1 MNYSNTLQTPDSS
14 KYVIDFSQ
22 IYTNISNACFHFA
35 SSFINLSR
43 NMDELPDEELM
54 LKYAAGNNRAFE
66 ILYTRHRGG
75 LYRYLARQCRNNAI
89 AEELFQDVWMNLVRT
104 RERYTVKAK
113 FTTFV
118 YRMAHN
124 KLIDHYRK
132 QSKGVPASF
141 DDEDCP
147 DLDTI
152 EDQASETPVEILEK
166 EEKLARLKKM
176 VNLLPDAQREAFLLR
191 EESGLKLEDIADI
204 TGVNVET
211 AKSRL
216 RYAVSKL
223 KSALLSE
230 NLQTEARG
238 EV

>member
-1 MNYSNTLQTPDSS
+1 MNYSQSLNPPASMEIRKKFTQ
-14 KYVIDFSQ
+14 FCA
-22 IYTNISNACFHFA
+22 NISNAYFHFTPA
-35 SSFINLSR
+35 FINLGR
-43 NMDELPDEELM
+43 IMDDLPDEELM
-54 LKYAAGNNRAFE
+54 LKYAAGETRAFE

-89 AEELFQDVWMNLVRT
+89 AEELFQDVWMNLIRT

-141 DDEDCP
+141 DDDDCP

-152 EDQASETPVEILEK
+152 EDQTSETPVEILEN
-166 EEKLARLKKM
+166 EEKLAQLKRM

-223 KSALLSE
+223 KSALLTE
-230 NLQTEARG
+230 NLQAEGGGA
-238 EV
+238 